1 VNKVNT
7 VTDVN
12 YILENGIK
20 ILKGLPLI
28 EISRLKR
35 HPNNIKK
42 HPEEQIKNLMELM
55 KIVGFKDPIVIDKKE
70 EIKAGHGRLD
80 AAEKLGMK
88 RVPYVPLEG
97 LTKKQMDLFM
107 YMDNYV
113 NESPWIDDNVQLLL
127 ENISLPDLNSFEV
140 NWDDI
145 ITLEPKEETEI
156 PEPPDSPKS
165 KLGDI
170 YQLGIHR
177 VMCGDA
183 TNKESIST
191 LLVDCKPE
199 LLYTD
204 PPYGLGGYAGRSGK
218 FNKMKGDDD
227 DPKQYYLSLPKTI
240 PERYIWGSW
249 SNLKDFDE
257 SPRDVIIWKK
267 NNFGMGRGYRNQYE
281 LCMYFGTF
289 AESDSDVWEVKKDIV
304 SEYKHPTQ
312 KPVELATR
320 AIINS
325 SKQGDSVLDL
335 YMGSGSTL
343 IACEQTNRIC
353 YGMELDC
360 SYIDVILDRWSN
372 YTGKEPIRV
381 SDGKSWSEIKSS

>member
-1 VNKVNT
+1 VSKVNT
-7 VTDVN
+7 VTNVN

-80 AAEKLGMK
+80 AAELLGMT
-88 RVPYVPLEG
+88 RVPYIPLEG

-127 ENISLPDLNSFEV
+127 ENISLPDLNTFEV
-140 NWDDI
+140 NWDNI

-165 KLGDI
+165 KLGQI
-170 YQLGIHR
+170 YQLGNHR

-183 TNKESIST
+183 TNKESISS
-191 LLVDCKPE
+191 LLVDCKPQ

-240 PERYIWGSW
+240 PERYIWANW

-281 LCMYFGTF
+281 ICMYFGTF

-312 KPVELATR
+312 KPVELATK

-353 YGMELDC
+353 YGMEIDPG
-360 SYIDVILDRWSN
+360 YVDVIIQRWEN
-372 YTGKEPIRV
+372 YTGK
-381 SDGKSWSEIKSS
+381 KAKLQ

>member
-1 VNKVNT
+1 V
-7 VTDVN
+7 
-12 YILENGIK
+12 
-20 ILKGLPLI
+20 
-28 EISRLKR
+28 
-35 HPNNIKK
+35 
-42 HPEEQIKNLMELM
+42 
-55 KIVGFKDPIVIDKKE
+55 
-70 EIKAGHGRLD
+70 
-80 AAEKLGMK
+80 
-88 RVPYVPLEG
+88 
-97 LTKKQMDLFM
+97 
-107 YMDNYV
+107 
-113 NESPWIDDNVQLLL
+113 
-127 ENISLPDLNSFEV
+127 
-140 NWDDI
+140 
-145 ITLEPKEETEI
+145 TEI
-156 PEPPDSPKS
+156 PEPPGSPKS

-170 YQLGIHR
+170 YQLGNHR

-183 TNKESIST
+183 TNKESISS

-312 KPVELATR
+312 KPVELATK

-325 SKQGDSVLDL
+325 SKAGDSVLDL

-343 IACEQTNRIC
+343 IACESTNRIC
-353 YGMELDC
+353 YGMELDPG
-360 SYIDVILDRWSN
+360 YVDVIIQRWEN
-372 YTGKEPIRV
+372 YTGKKAILL
-381 SDGKSWSEIKSS
+381 

>member
-1 VNKVNT
+1 MSKDT

-42 HPEEQIKNLMELM
+42 HPKEQIKNLMELM

-70 EIKAGHGRLD
+70 QVKAGHGRLD
-80 AAEKLGMK
+80 AAELLGMK
-88 RVPYVPLEG
+88 RVPYIPLEG

-127 ENISLPDLNSFEV
+127 EDISLPDLNTFEV
-140 NWDDI
+140 NWDEI
-145 ITLEPKEETEI
+145 IISDSQEETQEI

-165 KLGDI
+165 KLGQI
-170 YQLGIHR
+170 YQLGNHK

-183 TNKESIST
+183 TDKESISR

-218 FNKMKGDDD
+218 FDKMKGDDN
-227 DPKQYYLSLPKTI
+227 DPTQYYLSLPKTI
-240 PERYIWGSW
+240 PERYIWATW
-249 SNLKDFDE
+249 SNLKKFDE

-267 NNFGMGRGYRNQYE
+267 NNFGMGKGYRNQYE
-281 LCMYFGTF
+281 ICMYFGTF

-312 KPVELATR
+312 KPVELATK

-343 IACEQTNRIC
+343 ISCEQTNRIC
-353 YGMELDC
+353 YGMEIDPV
-360 SYIDVILDRWSN
+360 YIDVIIKRWEN
-372 YTGKEPIRV
+372 YTGKKAVLI
-381 SDGKSWSEIKSS
+381 S